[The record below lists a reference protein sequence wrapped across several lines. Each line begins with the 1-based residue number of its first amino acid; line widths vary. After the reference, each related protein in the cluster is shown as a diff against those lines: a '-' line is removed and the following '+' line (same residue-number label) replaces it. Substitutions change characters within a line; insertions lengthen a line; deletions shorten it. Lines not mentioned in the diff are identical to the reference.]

1 MTMGGS
7 HQNRGKALT
16 WYPTG
21 WFWPKSL
28 VLRVQQST
36 IPVSKRREPA
46 VNRPLRVAVVDDN
59 EDIRLLVT
67 LHLTLDDRF
76 ELAGEASNG
85 MDALALL
92 DRDDIDAMVLDMH
105 MPGLAGTQVLRAV
118 VKSAPDMR
126 VVAFSADTQT
136 LLQAAR
142 EGAAA
147 TVAKGANLDILL
159 DALLQ
164 EPAVA

>member
-1 MTMGGS
+1 VR
-7 HQNRGKALT
+7 Q
-16 WYPTG
+16 
-21 WFWPKSL
+21 
-28 VLRVQQST
+28 
-36 IPVSKRREPA
+36 
-46 VNRPLRVAVVDDN
+46 PLRVAVVDDN
-59 EDIRLLVT
+59 EDIRVLVA

-76 ELAGEASNG
+76 ELAAEARDG
-85 MDALALL
+85 MEAIALL

-118 VKSAPDMR
+118 LRSAPSIR

-147 TVAKGANLDILL
+147 TVPKGDNL

-164 EPAVA
+164 ALLREPAVA